1 MLLFQV
7 LIAEVAVGS
16 IVFLKEIGNQLLE
29 RLLALLLRESLLHEV
44 VGGLIELVLDL
55 LAQLLVV
62 DLVVILALG
71 VGAELLHQFLLQLA
85 HRLDSLVGGLEGA
98 DQVLL
103 GDFVHLAF
111 HHHDVVLRGTHHEVH
126 VGLLHLLRRRIDDI
140 LAVDAGYAALRDGAL
155 KRDVAASH
163 GARGGKTGQCVG
175 LVHAVGGQKHD
186 LDIHLR
192 VVVGGEQGPQG
203 AVNKA

>member
-1 MLLFQV
+1 M
-7 LIAEVAVGS
+7 GS

-111 HHHDVVLRGTHHEVH
+111 HHHDVVLSGTNHDVH
-126 VGLLHLLRRRIDDI
+126 VGLFHLLESRVNNI
-140 LAVDAGYAALRDGAL
+140 LAIDT
-155 KRDVAASH
+155 SH
-163 GARGGKTGQCVG
+163 AN
-175 LVHAVGGQKHD
+175 L
-186 LDIHLR
+186 
-192 VVVGGEQGPQG
+192 
-203 AVNKA
+203 